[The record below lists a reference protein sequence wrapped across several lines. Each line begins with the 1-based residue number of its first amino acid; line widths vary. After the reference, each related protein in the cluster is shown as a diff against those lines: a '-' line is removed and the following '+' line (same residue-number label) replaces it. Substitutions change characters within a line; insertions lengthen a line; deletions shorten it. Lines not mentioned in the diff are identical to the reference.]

1 MPKGLK
7 VIDKGDVKGNI
18 ALTTLSSKEFQK
30 SVDKIRKIWKVSVSC
45 TSPLTVGTEQGP
57 ISALMR
63 SEASSC
69 DIISGI
75 ADKNS
80 PAVFNHYCPRKGPH
94 TEIYVATKS
103 FGKEIVVIL

>member
-1 MPKGLK
+1 MEGFCIMHEPSYS
-7 VIDKGDVKGNI
+7 GNR
-18 ALTTLSSKEFQK
+18 A
-30 SVDKIRKIWKVSVSC
+30 
-45 TSPLTVGTEQGP
+45 GTHQ
-57 ISALMR
+57 
-63 SEASSC
+63 C
-69 DIISGI
+69 IISGI